1 MWVDYPDSPPPI
13 ETPGIADAFN
23 PQNNTTMKVL
33 KKILLIDHEPAV
45 TTLIKQALERT
56 GRYSIKEERDA
67 NFALHAAKWFQP
79 DLILLDSASASSER
93 DTLARQVQADSTLRD
108 TPVVCLNSLRSESQ
122 MMSGGILSGYSF
134 FAAPI
139 RLDEVLRGVEQL
151 LFGKD

>member
-1 MWVDYPDSPPPI
+1 MLLPLEQQPY
-13 ETPGIADAFN
+13 
-23 PQNNTTMKVL
+23 MKIL

-45 TTLIKQALERT
+45 TKLIKQALEKT
-56 GRYSIKEERDA
+56 GRYSIKEEHDTK
-67 NFALHAAKWFQP
+67 FALHSAKWFQP
-79 DLILLDSASASSER
+79 DLILLDGASALSDR
-93 DTLARQVQADSTLRD
+93 DMLARQVQSDNTLRD

-122 MMSGGILSGYSF
+122 MLSGGILSGYSF